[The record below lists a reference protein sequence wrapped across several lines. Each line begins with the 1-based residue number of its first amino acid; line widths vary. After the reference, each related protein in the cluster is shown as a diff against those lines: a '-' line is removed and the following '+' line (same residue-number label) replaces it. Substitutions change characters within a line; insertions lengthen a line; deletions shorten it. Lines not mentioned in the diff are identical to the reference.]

1 LPPLLLLARAR
12 TDDFAA
18 TPLCTMVFCA
28 KASDRLRRAAGVPL
42 LLFCRTP
49 FVASAARRATSS
61 SMVVSAAGIRAERL
75 QPFVHKPG

>member
-12 TDDFAA
+12 TDDFA

-75 QPFVHKPG
+75 QSFVRKKG